1 MDGKEFEGR
10 TLRVNKPQPRPGG
23 GGGGGGGGGDR
34 GGGRGGGGGGGY
46 RGGGGGGHFNDAP
59 MSTYES
65 DFRAL
70 HGVAPPRGKQPKY
83 DRVTGD
89 RLPD

>member
-1 MDGKEFEGR
+1 MSSYGAPLPDQSQMF
-10 TLRVNKPQPRPGG
+10 QQGG
-23 GGGGGGGGGDR
+23 GSR
-34 GGGRGGGGGGGY
+34 GGGGGY
-46 RGGGGGGHFNDAP
+46 RGGGGGKGGGRFNDAP